1 MAKEGLTIEKLVDFK
16 VEAEMSILKH
26 IRAQVEW
33 FERETEIPVDNV
45 SLTMADISSMG
56 HPNDRLI
63 VDVTLEIKL

>member
-45 SLTMADISSMG
+45 YVHTVDCYLG
-56 HPNDRLI
+56 HM
-63 VDVTLEIKL
+63 VVTDVTLEIKL